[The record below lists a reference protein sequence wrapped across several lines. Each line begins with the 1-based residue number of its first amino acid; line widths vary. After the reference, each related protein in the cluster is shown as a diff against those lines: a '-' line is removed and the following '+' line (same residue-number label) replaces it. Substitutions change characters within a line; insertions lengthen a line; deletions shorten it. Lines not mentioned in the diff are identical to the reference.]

1 MSRQHIHLAPALV
14 DHRITPRPTST
25 LFIHL
30 DLTKLLGAGIP
41 VYTSTNGVVLTPGN
55 KNGFVPNE
63 LWETAERVINGER
76 VLVWEEGTEVVPD
89 APV

>member
-1 MSRQHIHLAPALV
+1 M
-14 DHRITPRPTST
+14 
-25 LFIHL
+25 
-30 DLTKLLGAGIP
+30 
-41 VYTSTNGVVLTPGN
+41 YTSTNGVVLTPGN

-76 VLVWEEGTEVVPD
+76 VLVWEEGKEVVPD